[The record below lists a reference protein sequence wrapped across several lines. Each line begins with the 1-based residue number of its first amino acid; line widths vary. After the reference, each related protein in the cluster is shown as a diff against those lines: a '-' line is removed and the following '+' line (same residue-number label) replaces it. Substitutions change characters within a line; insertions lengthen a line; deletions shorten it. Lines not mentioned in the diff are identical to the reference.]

1 MYDPVMR
8 DVVAGAVTRIHV
20 TLQRQTPTLAIP
32 AGAWLRQLAGGQPP
46 ADHLLHPQAFPRF
59 LLPYWAEQALTRHI
73 TPALQADLAY
83 ATANAYYYTC
93 LADQLVAGNG
103 AATSLLPA
111 LPFFQAELQ
120 QTYRPYFS
128 AGHPFWAHFDQF
140 WRPAAAGQAAL
151 LPGREEAQFRQ
162 RAAQSVCAG
171 KIPLAA
177 LCRWHNQPHLLPRW
191 CAFVDLLGIWH
202 QLHRDVFG
210 WYKDLTR
217 QTETYFLW
225 EARRRTRPGEAP
237 AAWVMREGFDWGVSL
252 LHTRLDELQQLAAG
266 QLDSPAA
273 WYYLARQAEML
284 AEQAAKVQ
292 AGFQNMR
299 RLLPPPPPN
308 A

>member
-32 AGAWLRQLAGGQPP
+32 AGAWLRQLAGGQPL

-83 ATANAYYYTC
+83 ATANAYYHTC

-120 QTYRPYFS
+120 QTYRPYFP

-151 LPGREEAQFRQ
+151 RPGREEAQFRQ
-162 RAAQSVCAG
+162 RAAQSVSAG

-225 EARRRTRPGEAP
+225 EARRRARPGEAP
-237 AAWVMREGFDWGVSL
+237 AAWVMREGFDWGVGL

-299 RLLPPPPPN
+299 RLLPPPN

>member
-1 MYDPVMR
+1 MYDPAMR

-20 TLQRQTPTLAIP
+20 TLQRQAPTLAIP

-46 ADHLLHPQAFPRF
+46 EDKLLHPQAFPRF

-83 ATANAYYYTC
+83 ATANAYYHTC

-103 AATSLLPA
+103 AAASLLPA
-111 LPFFQAELQ
+111 LSFFQAQLQ
-120 QTYRPYFS
+120 QTYQPYFP
-128 AGHPFWAHFDQF
+128 AGHPFWSHFDQF
-140 WRPAAAGQAAL
+140 WRPAGEEQATL
-151 LPGREEAQFRQ
+151 LPGREQARFQQLATQ
-162 RAAQSVCAG
+162 RVCAG

-177 LCRWHNQPHLLPRW
+177 LCRWHSQPHLLPRW

-217 QTETYFLW
+217 RSETYFLW
-225 EARRRTRPGEAP
+225 EARRRARPGEAP
-237 AAWVMREGFDWGVSL
+237 ATWVMREGFDWGVSL

-284 AEQAAKVQ
+284 SEQAAKVQ
-292 AGFQNMR
+292 AGLQNTR
-299 RLLPPPPPN
+299 RLLPPPDLP

>member
-83 ATANAYYYTC
+83 ATANAYYHTC

-120 QTYRPYFS
+120 QTYRPYFP

-237 AAWVMREGFDWGVSL
+237 AAWVMREGFDWGVGL

-299 RLLPPPPPN
+299 RLLPPPN